1 MKISKE
7 RLKQIINE
15 ELAIAEQEQGDA
27 EGDEALANTKS
38 QFGNKLLELSKQ
50 VRGLKGLDAKE
61 MQALLELIVDLI
73 ELSVSNTAGPTLIR
87 IQQKISQMTGAK

>member
-7 RLKQIINE
+7 RLKQILNE
-15 ELAIAEQEQGDA
+15 ELAIVEQEQGDA

-38 QFGNKLLELSKQ
+38 QFGNKLLE